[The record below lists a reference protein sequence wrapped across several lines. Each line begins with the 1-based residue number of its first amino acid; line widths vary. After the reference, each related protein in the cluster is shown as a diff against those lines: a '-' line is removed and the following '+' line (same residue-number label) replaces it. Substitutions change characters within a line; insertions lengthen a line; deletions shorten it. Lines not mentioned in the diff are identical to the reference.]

1 MKYKNPIPSVDDERV
16 SKTYS
21 VVFNFPE
28 NVSQQEAVEGINRV
42 LEKHKGKI
50 PNEWVRMGEPIEMRY
65 ALPQR
70 GTEI

>member
-21 VVFNFPE
+21 IVFNFPA
-28 NVSQQEAVEGINRV
+28 NVNQQEAVEGINQLLKER
-42 LEKHKGKI
+42 EGKI

-65 ALPQR
+65 ALPQN
-70 GTEI
+70 